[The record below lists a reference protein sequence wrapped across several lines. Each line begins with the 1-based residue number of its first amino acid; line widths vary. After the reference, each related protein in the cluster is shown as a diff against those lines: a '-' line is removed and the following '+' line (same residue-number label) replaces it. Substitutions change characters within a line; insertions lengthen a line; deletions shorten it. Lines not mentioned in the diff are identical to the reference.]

1 MNNRVPSLDKDIRN
15 VLLMSLSRGPRA
27 FTEEFQGR
35 QLERAEELRDK
46 LLNEAK
52 RFMDTDNAEEL
63 KELLTRVIINKD
75 SSYNTIL
82 VIISSVDIKNS
93 KIQ

>member
-1 MNNRVPSLDKDIRN
+1 
-15 VLLMSLSRGPRA
+15 MSLSRGPRA
-27 FTEEFQGR
+27 NNEELQGR
-35 QLERAEELRDK
+35 QLEMAQELRDK

-63 KELLTRVIINKD
+63 KELLHKVIIQKD

-82 VIISSVDIKNS
+82 VLEK
-93 KIQ
+93 